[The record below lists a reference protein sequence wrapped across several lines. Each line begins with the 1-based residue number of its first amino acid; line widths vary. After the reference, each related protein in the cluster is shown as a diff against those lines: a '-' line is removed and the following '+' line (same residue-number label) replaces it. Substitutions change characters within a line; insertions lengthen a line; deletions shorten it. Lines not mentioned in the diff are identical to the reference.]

1 VTHLIDQKSTTIA
14 RLRKLLFGAETEKT
28 AAVTGGHTESPLTDS
43 DGQPGSPNG
52 GESSDSKAPPEKPK
66 GHGRKGA
73 NDYPGARRVTVPHA
87 TLVVGDDCLAC
98 ERGTLYGQAQGGILL
113 RFSGQPP
120 VQVTIYELEKLR
132 CGLCG
137 QVFTAQ
143 PPEATTLDK
152 YDPTVASMPACQHDR
167 PAQVR

>member
-1 VTHLIDQKSTTIA
+1 MTHLIDQKSTTIA

-43 DGQPGSPNG
+43 DGQPGSPSG

-87 TLVVGDDCLAC
+87 TLVRMTSIPNSL
-98 ERGTLYGQAQGGILL
+98 RLL
-113 RFSGQPP
+113 RIPGGSGRL
-120 VQVTIYELEKLR
+120 VESARSRMSYR
-132 CGLCG
+132 
-137 QVFTAQ
+137 
-143 PPEATTLDK
+143 
-152 YDPTVASMPACQHDR
+152 R
-167 PAQVR
+167 